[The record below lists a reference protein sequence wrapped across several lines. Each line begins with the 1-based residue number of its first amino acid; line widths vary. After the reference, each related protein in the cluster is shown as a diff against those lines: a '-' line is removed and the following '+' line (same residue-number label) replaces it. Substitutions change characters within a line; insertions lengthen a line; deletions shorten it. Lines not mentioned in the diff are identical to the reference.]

1 MKLTHV
7 RNATMIIEI
16 AGKRVLVD
24 PMLGAKHS
32 SMPAPTDAG
41 TKERN
46 PLVDL
51 TLPLADLLEVDV
63 IVVTHIHPDHWDAA
77 AASLLGRDIPVLVQ
91 HEADAAQ
98 ITEVG
103 FTDVRVLESS
113 LAIGGIRFTRT
124 EGQHGSDAFLAANP
138 DFGQVMGFVIEA
150 SGEPTAYFAGDT
162 VWHKGVQSAL
172 ADHSPDVI
180 VLNTGEATWAGGEVI
195 IMGKEDVVHVHE
207 QAPQAQIVAVHME
220 ALNHCITRR
229 EDVRTLAAENGI
241 ADRVHVPED
250 GDSLFFA

>member
-7 RNATMIIEI
+7 RNATMIVEV

-41 TKERN
+41 THERN

-51 TLPLADLLEVDV
+51 TLPLAELVHVDMV
-63 IVVTHIHPDHWDAA
+63 VVTHIHPDHWDAA
-77 AASLLGRDIPVLVQ
+77 AASLLGRDIPVLTQ

-98 ITEVG
+98 ITEAG
-103 FTDVRVLESS
+103 FSDVRVLENSR
-113 LAIGGIRFTRT
+113 LVDDIRFTRT
-124 EGQHGSDAFLAANP
+124 EGQHGSDAFLAAVP
-138 DFGQVMGFVIEA
+138 DFGQVMGVVIDA
-150 SGEPTAYFAGDT
+150 PGESTVYFAGDT
-162 VWHKGVQSAL
+162 LWGDPVRTAL
-172 ADHSPDVI
+172 ADHAPDVI

-195 IMGKEDVVHVHE
+195 IMGKEDISRVHKH
-207 QAPQAQIVAVHME
+207 APKAQIVAVHME

-229 EDVRTLAAENGI
+229 KDVRALAVQQGI
-241 ADRVHVPED
+241 ADRVHIPED
-250 GDSLFFA
+250 GEHLVFT